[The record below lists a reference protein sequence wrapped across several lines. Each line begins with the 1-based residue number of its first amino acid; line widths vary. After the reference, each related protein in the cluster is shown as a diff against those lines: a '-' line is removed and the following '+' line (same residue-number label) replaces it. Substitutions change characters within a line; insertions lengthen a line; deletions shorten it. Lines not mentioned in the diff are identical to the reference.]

1 MGGVIGELTVR
12 KIIDVTMTMRDESR
26 VGEEKGLKYS
36 SRVLLRENWQIE
48 GRIRK
53 KQGSVAPT

>member
-1 MGGVIGELTVR
+1 MGGVIGELMVR
-12 KIIDVTMTMRDESR
+12 KIIDATMTMRDKAR

-53 KQGSVAPT
+53 KQGSVALT